1 MISEIDVH
9 ELKSLLETEKDKM
22 YFIDCREQ
30 EEWNEGHIPGATLL
44 PLSDFQNTFE
54 SVLKDKNKK
63 VVIQCRSGKRSMNAC
78 MFLLSKGFENLV
90 NVEGGILAWNEA
102 GFEIKARRPRLF
114 VRWGRPGIS

>member
-1 MISEIDVH
+1 MISEIDVN
-9 ELKSLLETEKDKM
+9 ELKSLLEAEKDKI

-30 EEWNEGHIPGATLL
+30 EEWNEGHIQGATLL

-54 SVLKDKNKK
+54 SVLKDKSKK

-78 MFLLSKGFENLV
+78 MFLLSKGYEDLV

-102 GFEIKARRPRLF
+102 GFEIKK
-114 VRWGRPGIS
+114 